1 MNAAIYR
8 GAGVVEWGAW
18 PEPTV
23 GPGELVLKLRGCGLC
38 GSDITKIQQGRVRPP
53 AVFGHEAVGE
63 VAAVGEGVTAF
74 AVGNRLVVG
83 HHVPCSTCHF
93 CRRGSPSMCRAFK
106 SVNLDPGGFA
116 EYCRV
121 PAPNVRHAAFR
132 VPEECPDEVASFTEP
147 LACCLRAVKRARLLP
162 GDSALVVGL
171 GSIGC
176 LLVQLL
182 TRSGVRALAA
192 EPISERQRLARR
204 FGAEAYGEPD
214 RLAEAVR
221 EATEGRGVDVALIT
235 AGGAAVLTS
244 LSALVRDGGAFH
256 YFAGGANE
264 PLPIPLD
271 SLYHRELTVTATY
284 SAAPAEFGEAFE
296 LLVHGHVQVEPLVS
310 HRLPLRELAEGVR
323 LTVSRQAI
331 KVFLTGGAP

>member
-8 GAGVVEWGAW
+8 GAGLVEWGFW

-23 GPGELVLKLRGCGLC
+23 GPGELLLRLRGCGLC
-38 GSDITKIQQGRVRPP
+38 GSDITKIREGRVPPP

-63 VAAVGEGVTAF
+63 VALAGAGVTAF
-74 AVGNRLVVG
+74 VVGDRLVVG
-83 HHVPCSTCHF
+83 HHVPCFTCHF
-93 CRRGSPSMCRAFK
+93 CRRGSPSMCSEFK
-106 SVNLDPGGFA
+106 SINLDPGGFA

-132 VPEECPDEVASFTEP
+132 VPRECSDEVVSFTEP

-162 GDSALVVGL
+162 GDSAVVVGL

-182 TRSGVRALAA
+182 KSAGVRVLAA
-192 EPISERQRLARR
+192 EPIEERHRLACR
-204 FGAEAYGEPD
+204 FGVEVYREPD

-221 EATEGRGVDVALIT
+221 EATDGRGVDVVLIT

-244 LSALVRDGGAFH
+244 LASLVRDGGAFH
-256 YFAGGANE
+256 YFAGGPGE
-264 PLPIPLD
+264 TLPISVD

-284 SAAPAEFGEAFE
+284 SASPAEFGEAFE
-296 LLVHGHVQVEPLVS
+296 LLVRGHVHVEPLVS
-310 HRLPLRELAEGVR
+310 HRLPFSELAEGVR
-323 LTVSRQAI
+323 LVASRQAV
-331 KVFLTGGAP
+331 KVFLTGQAP